1 MEDWLTF
8 QRPGLYQSARQRR
21 DRTRGVWDVGRNE
34 EPCLRSPRLASLS
47 LAGFRGGRQN
57 ARAQKQH
64 RILLC
69 GGGGATWHS
78 LAETLGVLRGLGGG
92 VGRAVVRALPAG
104 AAGSV
109 GTPRWPPQCHRLW
122 RGGGWL
128 RPRMKLGVPGL
139 HGFAPRVS
147 SSQWPVGESTAS
159 ATAPPCRGQRPGAAC
174 PQHAGPESRAGGRLG
189 HVAPG
194 SCS

>member
-8 QRPGLYQSARQRR
+8 QRPGLNQSARQRR

-47 LAGFRGGRQN
+47 LAGFRGSRQN

-122 RGGGWL
+122 RGGGRL
-128 RPRMKLGVPGL
+128 RPRMKLGVPGAARVCPAGL
-139 HGFAPRVS
+139 ILAVARGRVHCFCDGPAVQGTAPRRSVPAAR
-147 SSQWPVGESTAS
+147 WP
-159 ATAPPCRGQRPGAAC
+159 
-174 PQHAGPESRAGGRLG
+174 
-189 HVAPG
+189 
-194 SCS
+194 